1 MSHESQRGGNDMGN
15 LIELDPLELD
25 QRYAV
30 YSVRNTLEDG
40 LIYDV
45 GDSDPGI
52 PRVSPHLWSFDLKGR
67 FLWSFYLKG
76 RF

>member
-25 QRYAV
+25 QPYAV

-45 GDSDPGI
+45 GTRHQWAGDIKYYSG
-52 PRVSPHLWSFDLKGR
+52 WSL
-67 FLWSFYLKG
+67 
-76 RF
+76 